1 MGLSRTVF
9 ELVGDFSRKLQNFP
23 TPVYFATPLTGF
35 PLELFIGVWGQNTRV
50 TGLSGQARSFRIYSA
65 VWIQCTNMPDGQT
78 AIGRQQ
84 TPRLRI
90 ASRGEKKTVTI
101 VLKDSRV
108 LCWKVHSWVDSE
120 MKRQIMIS
128 YLCLG
133 CEAMSRWHGSHSEEC
148 TSRQPT
154 GTRPLVLQRLHSA
167 ECIYDECTIWGGDQS
182 ELNGGSEEMF

>member
-90 ASRGEKKTVTI
+90 ASRGEKKPVTI

-120 MKRQIMIS
+120 MKRQTA
-128 YLCLG
+128 G
-133 CEAMSRWHGSHSEEC
+133 HSLLLWSL
-148 TSRQPT
+148 TYA
-154 GTRPLVLQRLHSA
+154 SA
-167 ECIYDECTIWGGDQS
+167 KLWGMDLTAKNACHASQ
-182 ELNGGSEEMF
+182 LAHVH